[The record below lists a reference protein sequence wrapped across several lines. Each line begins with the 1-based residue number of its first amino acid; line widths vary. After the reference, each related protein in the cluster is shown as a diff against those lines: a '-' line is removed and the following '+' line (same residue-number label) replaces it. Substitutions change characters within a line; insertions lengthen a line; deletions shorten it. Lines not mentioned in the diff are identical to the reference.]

1 MRTVITHFYNEEY
14 LLPFWI
20 KHHREIFDYGILINY
35 KSTDKSVDLIKKYA
49 PSSWQIVDSENDTF
63 DGNLC
68 DLEVM
73 RYEQKVKGWKIA
85 LNVTEFFI
93 CPNIDDIEKECS
105 KNNFNG
111 FKTQGIVVV
120 DHQPDQEINLD
131 IPIINQKCHGFLEQ
145 DYNYNIEKLDFYLS
159 PQRGRIYHKKTTG
172 IYYPGRHQSFLKKV
186 PTLKGCA
193 FTMWYGFSPWNRQF
207 IKRKLQISKKISLED
222 IERGWGVQHFL
233 DSEKLNNTRNIF
245 LKQSYDLS
253 ELIKKG
259 KEHRDFYFDDIDFI
273 EK

>member
-20 KHHREIFDYGILINY
+20 KHHREIFDHGIFINY

-49 PSSWQIVDSENDTF
+49 PSSWQIVDSENDSF

-73 RYEQKVKGWKIA
+73 RYEQRVKGWKIA

-105 KNNFNG
+105 KNDFNG
-111 FKTQGIVVV
+111 FKTQGIIVV

-145 DYNYNIEKLDFYLS
+145 DYN
-159 PQRGRIYHKKTTG
+159 
-172 IYYPGRHQSFLKKV
+172 
-186 PTLKGCA
+186 
-193 FTMWYGFSPWNRQF
+193 
-207 IKRKLQISKKISLED
+207 
-222 IERGWGVQHFL
+222 
-233 DSEKLNNTRNIF
+233 
-245 LKQSYDLS
+245 
-253 ELIKKG
+253 
-259 KEHRDFYFDDIDFI
+259 
-273 EK
+273 